1 MKQKTFINRCGLL
14 GVVVLS
20 IASLV
25 LIIIGGGK
33 DKQNRSYGV
42 WAAIALSMMMMVG
55 AIGTA
60 AAPAAYFGVVER
72 FSVFAAVGFNA
83 VLGIKLFRGIE

>member
-42 WAAIALSMMMMVG
+42 WAAIALLMMMVG

>member
-1 MKQKTFINRCGLL
+1 MKQKTFNNRCGLL

-33 DKQNRSYGV
+33 DKSNRSYGV
-42 WAAIALSMMMMVG
+42 WAAIALSMMMVG

-60 AAPAAYFGVVER
+60 AVPAAYFGVVER

>member
-14 GVVVLS
+14 GVGVLS

-33 DKQNRSYGV
+33 DKSNRSYGV
-42 WAAIALSMMMMVG
+42 WAAIALLMMMVG

-60 AAPAAYFGVVER
+60 AVPAVYFGVVER

>member
-33 DKQNRSYGV
+33 DKSNRSYGV
-42 WAAIALSMMMMVG
+42 WAAIALSMMMVG

-60 AAPAAYFGVVER
+60 AVPAAYFEVVER

>member
-42 WAAIALSMMMMVG
+42 WAAIALSMMVVG

>member
-42 WAAIALSMMMMVG
+42 WAAIALSMMMVG

-60 AAPAAYFGVVER
+60 AVPAAYFGVVER
-72 FSVFAAVGFNA
+72 FNVFAAVGFNA